1 MENNLVKKY
10 RFQRIEEVQPI
21 ITRMIMRMD
30 IFDQKMIYHSIKSFL
45 VYAGFSQFVADSM
58 MVEKMI
64 DDTVDFLVEKGW
76 FYQNGFYYIK
86 NRDLKMSNFKH
97 RKKLQTFLTNDN
109 ILPLILANLK
119 EQGIPFIDDS
129 FLKSVLQSYYNSEY
143 CKIYQAD
150 LFSENITEKWNY
162 FLQMSILC
170 GFLSTNKIN
179 VDGKKRFIM
188 IREEDISF
196 ILEFYS
202 QQVLEVVQDLLSRM
216 MPVQLRFEKKEKNNF
231 EEV

>member
-30 IFDQKMIYHSIKSFL
+30 IFEQKMIYHSIKSFL

-97 RKKLQTFLTNDN
+97 RKKLQMFLTIVRYIKLICFLR
-109 ILPLILANLK
+109 ILLKNGIIFFKCLFYVDFFLLIKL
-119 EQGIPFIDDS
+119 
-129 FLKSVLQSYYNSEY
+129 
-143 CKIYQAD
+143 
-150 LFSENITEKWNY
+150 
-162 FLQMSILC
+162 M
-170 GFLSTNKIN
+170 
-179 VDGKKRFIM
+179 
-188 IREEDISF
+188 
-196 ILEFYS
+196 
-202 QQVLEVVQDLLSRM
+202 
-216 MPVQLRFEKKEKNNF
+216 
-231 EEV
+231 